1 MWRAL
6 CTWPSVL
13 VPPPH
18 IAKQRKEAAAA
29 AAAEAADA
37 AAAAATEMGAAAAAM
52 AAELSRVEMMRKLKQ
67 RQGQVKRV
75 QYFPRHQPQLRH
87 WCFLLTAIL

>member
-1 MWRAL
+1 
-6 CTWPSVL
+6 VL

-18 IAKQRKEAAAA
+18 IVKQRNEAAAA
-29 AAAEAADA
+29 AAADA

-67 RQGQVKRV
+67 RQGQVNRV
-75 QYFPRHQPQLRH
+75 PYSPRHQPQLRH
-87 WCFLLTAIL
+87 W